1 MKLWQER
8 FEEDQDPV
16 FEKMNRSLPIDAVL
30 LEVDIR
36 ASRAHARGLHGA
48 GILTDEEWQT
58 IDDGLGSV
66 LAQFTPDEVKA
77 LPYEDIHTFVEAT
90 LAQNIGPVALKL
102 HTGRSRND
110 QVATDFRLFVR
121 KAVELAIADLE
132 ALELAFIECAGRHP
146 GLLMPAYTHLRRA
159 QPIRWC
165 DYCLAYVEMFRRDRE
180 RFEQSLWR
188 VNVLPLG
195 SGAVAGSNFAL
206 DREAIAKDLGFT
218 RISANALDATSDR
231 DFVLEFLCDAAIAM
245 VHASRL
251 AEDWILYS
259 TSEFGFIELSEKVT
273 TGSSLMPQKQNPDG
287 LELIRAKAAVTV
299 GSLAGFL
306 AVMKGLP
313 TGYNKDL
320 QEDKEAFLKV
330 IENVRLCLS
339 VLRLS
344 VRTVVLKTDRT
355 EKAAAD
361 SFMGA
366 TDLADFLVTKGI
378 PFRTA
383 HEIVVRAV
391 RDALADGKALM
402 ELNLPAYSPFF
413 VELPSDYLN
422 PENVVNRKGQ
432 SPSLPAPSARL
443 RKP

>member
-1 MKLWQER
+1 MKLWQGR

-16 FEKMNRSLPIDAVL
+16 FEKMNRSLPIDAGL

-58 IDDGLGSV
+58 IDDGLGSI

-77 LPYEDIHTFVEAT
+77 MPYEDIHTFVEAT
-90 LAQNIGPVALKL
+90 LTQNIGSVALKL

-110 QVATDFRLFVR
+110 QVVTDFRLFVR
-121 KAVELAIADLE
+121 KAIELVLADLE
-132 ALELAFIECAGRHP
+132 ALELAFIECATRYSRV
-146 GLLMPAYTHLRRA
+146 LLPAYTHLRRA

-165 DYCLAYVEMFRRDRE
+165 DYCLAFVEMFRRDRE
-180 RFEQSLWR
+180 RFQDSLVR

-231 DFVLEFLCDAAIAM
+231 DFVLEFLSNAAIAM

-259 TSEFGFIELSEKVT
+259 TSEFGFIELSEKIT
-273 TGSSLMPQKQNPDG
+273 TGSSLMPQKKNPDG
-287 LELIRAKAAVTV
+287 LELIRAKAGMTA
-299 GSLAGFL
+299 GLLSGFL
-306 AVMKGLP
+306 SVVKGLP

-320 QEDKEAFLKV
+320 QEDKEALLTAF
-330 IENVRLCLS
+330 ENIRLTLS
-339 VLRLS
+339 VLRLTI
-344 VRTVVLKTDRT
+344 RTVQ
-355 EKAAAD
+355 
-361 SFMGA
+361 
-366 TDLADFLVTKGI
+366 
-378 PFRTA
+378 
-383 HEIVVRAV
+383 
-391 RDALADGKALM
+391 
-402 ELNLPAYSPFF
+402 LNSSTMQQA
-413 VELPSDYLN
+413 
-422 PENVVNRKGQ
+422 
-432 SPSLPAPSARL
+432 
-443 RKP
+443 

>member
-1 MKLWQER
+1 MKLWQGR
-8 FEEDQDPV
+8 FEEEQDPV

-58 IDDGLGSV
+58 IDDGLGSI

-77 LPYEDIHTFVEAT
+77 MPYEDIHTFVEAT

-121 KAVELAIADLE
+121 KAVELVIADLE
-132 ALELAFIECAGRHP
+132 ALELAFIECATRYSRV
-146 GLLMPAYTHLRRA
+146 LMPAYTHLRRA

-180 RFEQSLWR
+180 RFQESLTR
-188 VNVLPLG
+188 INVMPLG

-206 DREAIAKDLGFT
+206 DRASIAKDLGFT

-231 DFVLEFLCDAAIAM
+231 DFVLEFLSNAAIAM
-245 VHASRL
+245 THGSRL

-259 TSEFGFIELSEKVT
+259 TTEFGFLELSEKVT
-273 TGSSLMPQKQNPDG
+273 TGSSLMPQKKNPDG
-287 LELIRAKAAVTV
+287 LELIRAKAATTN
-299 GSLAGFL
+299 GALIAFL
-306 AVMKGLP
+306 SVMKGLP
-313 TGYNKDL
+313 TGYNKDM
-320 QEDKEAFLKV
+320 QEDKQAFITAFQNL
-330 IENVRLCLS
+330 RLSFS
-339 VLRLS
+339 VLRL
-344 VRTVVLKTDRT
+344 TVQTVQLNK
-355 EKAAAD
+355 EQMQAAASD

-366 TDLADFLVTKGI
+366 TDLADFLVGKGMA
-378 PFRTA
+378 FRSA
-383 HEIVVRAV
+383 HEVVARAV
-391 RDALADGKALM
+391 RHALSQGKQ
-402 ELNLPAYSPFF
+402 LNEVDLKTFAPEFAELPA
-413 VELPSDYLN
+413 DYLS
-422 PENVVNRKGQ
+422 PVNIVARKDA
-432 SPSLPAPSARL
+432 SFTRPSGLD
-443 RKP
+443 

>member
-1 MKLWQER
+1 MKLWQGR

-36 ASRAHARGLHGA
+36 ASRAHARALHGA
-48 GILTDEEWQT
+48 GILTDEEWQA
-58 IDDGLGSV
+58 IDDGLGSI

-77 LPYEDIHTFVEAT
+77 MPYEDIHTFVEAT
-90 LAQNIGPVALKL
+90 LAQNIGPIALKL

-121 KAVELAIADLE
+121 KAIELSIADLE
-132 ALELAFIECAGRHP
+132 ALELALIECAGRHP

-273 TGSSLMPQKQNPDG
+273 TGSSLMPQKKNPDG
-287 LELIRAKAAVTV
+287 LELIRAKAATTN
-299 GSLAGFL
+299 GALIGFFS
-306 AVMKGLP
+306 VMKGLP

-320 QEDKEAFLKV
+320 QEDKQALITVFQSL
-330 IENVRLCLS
+330 RLSFS
-339 VLRLS
+339 VLRL
-344 VRTVVLKTDRT
+344 TVQTVQLNVARMQ
-355 EKAAAD
+355 EAASD

-366 TDLADFLVTKGI
+366 TDLADYLVGKGV
-378 PFRTA
+378 PFRNA
-383 HEIVVRAV
+383 HEIVARAV
-391 RDALADGKALM
+391 RQALSEGKPLAEMDLVNFSSEFAD
-402 ELNLPAYSPFF
+402 LPRDYL
-413 VELPSDYLN
+413 LPSN
-422 PENVVNRKGQ
+422 IVARKDASFSRPPGLQ
-432 SPSLPAPSARL
+432 V
-443 RKP
+443 

>member
-8 FEEDQDPV
+8 FEEEQDPV

-58 IDDGLGSV
+58 IDDGLGSI

-121 KAVELAIADLE
+121 KAIELSIADLE
-132 ALELAFIECAGRHP
+132 ALELALIECAGRHP

-273 TGSSLMPQKQNPDG
+273 TGSSLMPQKKNPDG
-287 LELIRAKAAVTV
+287 LELIRAKAATTN
-299 GSLAGFL
+299 GALIGFIS
-306 AVMKGLP
+306 VMKGLP

-320 QEDKEAFLKV
+320 QEDKQAFITVFQNL
-330 IENVRLCLS
+330 RLSFS
-339 VLRLS
+339 VLRL
-344 VRTVVLKTDRT
+344 TVQTVQLN
-355 EKAAAD
+355 AARMQEAASD

-366 TDLADFLVTKGI
+366 TDLADYLVGKGV

-383 HEIVVRAV
+383 HEIVARAV
-391 RDALADGKALM
+391 RQALSEGKQLSEVDLVSFSSKFAD
-402 ELNLPAYSPFF
+402 LPR
-413 VELPSDYLN
+413 DYLLPLN
-422 PENVVNRKGQ
+422 IVARK
-432 SPSLPAPSARL
+432 SASFSRPPGL
-443 RKP
+443 QV

>member
-121 KAVELAIADLE
+121 KAIELSIADLE
-132 ALELAFIECAGRHP
+132 ALELALIECAGRHP

-273 TGSSLMPQKQNPDG
+273 TGSSLMPQKKNPDG
-287 LELIRAKAAVTV
+287 LELIRAKAATTN
-299 GSLAGFL
+299 GALIGFIS
-306 AVMKGLP
+306 VMKGLP

-320 QEDKEAFLKV
+320 QEDKQAFITVFQNL
-330 IENVRLCLS
+330 RLSFS
-339 VLRLS
+339 VLRL
-344 VRTVVLKTDRT
+344 TVQTVQLN
-355 EKAAAD
+355 AARMQEAASD

-366 TDLADFLVTKGI
+366 TDLADYLVGKGV

-383 HEIVVRAV
+383 HEIVARAV
-391 RDALADGKALM
+391 RQALSEGKQLSEVDLVSFSSKFAD
-402 ELNLPAYSPFF
+402 LPR
-413 VELPSDYLN
+413 DYLLPLN
-422 PENVVNRKGQ
+422 IVARK
-432 SPSLPAPSARL
+432 SASFSRPPGL
-443 RKP
+443 QV